1 MNLLKPIF
9 LVLLSVLLYPSQV
22 AAELIEDPEKCK
34 SDTACEYRCC
44 TYTEEYVV
52 EGKCVAIEE
61 SDRCSDRKKNHRI
74 GLYCLLALLVIILVV
89 CTLMKKKEIRSKRA
103 ALMQLKIEQSH
114 EEKVRLQRDQND
126 VNPSNQNGSER
137 GRQHR
142 RNMTDGIGAP
152 LTARSTTQPIASL
165 DDV

>member
-1 MNLLKPIF
+1 MSLSKPI
-9 LVLLSVLLYPSQV
+9 LPVLFSVLLYPSQV
-22 AAELIEDPEKCK
+22 VAGLIEEKEYCK

-44 TYTEEYVV
+44 TYTEEYVK
-52 EGKCVAIEE
+52 EGKCVAIDEF
-61 SDRCSDRKKNHRI
+61 DRCSDRKRNHRI
-74 GLYCLLALLVIILVV
+74 ALYCVLALLVIILVV
-89 CTLMKKKEIRSKRA
+89 CTLMKKKEIHSKRA
-103 ALMQLKIEQSH
+103 ALLQLKIEQAH

-152 LTARSTTQPIASL
+152 LTARSTT
-165 DDV
+165 